1 MEYITKIDEI
11 ITDKT
16 KVVFL
21 KESSNKLI
29 FGHTTKS
36 SFSKELDSFVYYKP
50 FSLEEYIGEYI
61 AKYLGL
67 KTVENFIVDV
77 RSKHFISSKSF
88 IDKNKKYI
96 TPRDFINTGYL
107 LNVNK
112 LDKIFS
118 LLKKYDDLEK
128 LIQDFFKMIALDIY
142 MRQEDR
148 NFENY
153 LFELYNNSI
162 SLGPLYDYTIAFD
175 YYNNDLPYFYYNDFV
190 ILEKKEDYEELYEF
204 YPFFRTYIEKVKKI
218 DLIELIKKIFEENYF
233 RINDKIVE
241 NYKKEEEKTQKLLQK
256 IL

>member
-61 AKYLGL
+61 AKYLNVN
-67 KTVENFIVDV
+67 TVENFIVDV
-77 RSKHFISSKSF
+77 EGQKFIASKNFVNKNIEYISPKDIIFSIYSYKINNLENLFHKISEYNNSAKFIS
-88 IDKNKKYI
+88 Y
-96 TPRDFINTGYL
+96 
-107 LNVNK
+107 
-112 LDKIFS
+112 
-118 LLKKYDDLEK
+118 
-128 LIQDFFKMIALDIY
+128 FFKMIALDIY

-148 NFENY
+148 NLENY
-153 LFELYNNSI
+153 FFELYNNSI
-162 SLGPLYDYTIAFD
+162 LLGPLYDYTVAFD
-175 YYNNDLPYFYYNDFV
+175 YYNNEFSYYYHNGFV
-190 ILEKKEDYEELYEF
+190 ILEQKEELEEMF
-204 YPFFRTYIEKVKKI
+204 KDYPFFRTYLEKVSRL
-218 DLIELIKKIFEENYF
+218 DLVKLIKQIFEENYF
-233 RINDKIVE
+233 KINDKIME